1 MKLPKLPDLPSGSG
15 APDYTAALAQATGAC
30 RPIQSMTAEIA
41 VSGAV
46 GGERVRVR
54 LLGGFAP
61 TAVRLEAVAPFGAP
75 LFIFVAKD
83 ADGTLLLPR
92 DSRVVEHGR
101 PEQLLA
107 AVAGVALTPADLLH
121 TLVGCHFPDRLA
133 DAQAVGDLWRS
144 SAAAGGARVYL
155 HRETPTAPWRVV
167 SAFFPGAALQWD
179 WRVDYGGFV
188 DGLPRIIRLVSADR
202 RRFDLALSLSQV
214 ETNVELTSDVFHV
227 DIPPD
232 AASMT
237 LEDLKRSGLPGAS
250 KAHRR

>member
-1 MKLPKLPDLPSGSG
+1 MKLPRVPSGSS
-15 APDYTAALAQATGAC
+15 APDYAAALAQATNAC

-46 GGERVRVR
+46 GGGRVRVR
-54 LLGGFAP
+54 LLGGFVP
-61 TAVRLEAVAPFGAP
+61 TAVRLEAAAPFGAP
-75 LFIFVAKD
+75 LFIFVARD

-101 PEQLLA
+101 PEELLA
-107 AVAGVALTPADLLH
+107 AVAGVALTPSDLLQ

-133 DAQAVGDLWRS
+133 DPQRVGDLWRS
-144 SAAAGGARVYL
+144 AGAGGGARMYL
-155 HRETPTAPWRVV
+155 HRETRTAPWRVV
-167 SAFFPGAALQWD
+167 SAFFPGAALTWD

-188 DGLPRIIRLVSADR
+188 DGLPRVIRLVSADR
-202 RRFDLALSLSQV
+202 RRFDLALTLSQV
-214 ETNVELTSDVFHV
+214 ETNVELKSDVFRV

-250 KAHRR
+250 NARGR